1 MKLKC
6 AYFSKIDSSKKT
18 DQNKRG
24 HSIKSGSGKG
34 NISPKIYKSAVA
46 SAVKS
51 ELSKIK
57 KYK

>member
-6 AYFSKIDSSKKT
+6 AYFSKIDRSKKT

-51 ELSKIK
+51 ELSKI
-57 KYK
+57 